1 LNIVFD
7 LGGVVVR
14 WEPQA
19 LISSVFADPEARK
32 VVFDEFIGH
41 PDWIELDRGTL
52 SPADAVDRAAL
63 RTGLSQCEVGH
74 FLRQVPAALVPIPDT
89 VELLYRLKARGHN
102 LYCLSNMHFASI
114 EHLERTCAFWD
125 VFSGKVI
132 SCRLNLCKPE
142 AEIYSHLLQTYEL
155 IAADTVFVDDV
166 EINLIAARQL
176 GMQTIRFENP
186 SQCTSQLEMF
196 GCI

>member
-1 LNIVFD
+1 M
-7 LGGVVVR
+7 R

-19 LISSVFADPEARK
+19 LISDVFDDPEARK

-41 PDWIELDRGTL
+41 PDWVELDRGTL
-52 SPADAVDRAAL
+52 SPADAVARAAL

-74 FLRQVPAALVPIPDT
+74 FLRQIPAALVPIPDT

-114 EHLERTCAFWD
+114 EYLERSYAFLN

-142 AEIYSHLLQTYEL
+142 AKIYSHLLQTYEL
-155 IAADTVFVDDV
+155 VAANTVFVDDV

-176 GMQTIRFENP
+176 GMQTIRFKNP
-186 SQCTSQLEMF
+186 SQCTSQLKAF